1 MAGTSIARAL
11 GLVIETFSDFLQ
23 RLFEGVGQTELKDK
37 ELVNSL
43 HSKGEITIGQLL
55 KLPISEL
62 RPKLDK
68 VDTNLLD
75 GILVL
80 LFEKSNNSSGL
91 KDCENLMNGLTN
103 QQLKTKAVELI
114 EYLNSTRT
122 EFSLERKYPPHQ
134 PHIASLEVSS

>member
-11 GLVIETFSDFLQ
+11 GLVIEIFSDFLQ
-23 RLFEGVGQTELKDK
+23 RLFEGVGQTELKEK

-43 HSKGEITIGQLL
+43 HSQGDITIGQLL

-122 EFSLERKYPPHQ
+122 EFSLERNNIKN
-134 PHIASLEVSS
+134 SLQHSE